1 MAGRT
6 LGHAAAASAVVG
18 RLCASGRSN
27 PAPPLPLDGPTEVR
41 DLTARFNA
49 MTAEIANTRR
59 EEADLLANLR
69 HDLRTPV
76 TVISGFAAA
85 LTDGT
90 ATGDDIPRAARAI
103 GEEAARLED
112 LVGQLGAFERLES
125 ADPGLRPE
133 PLNAADIV
141 AQTAERFRTSAA
153 AAGVDVVATV
163 ADPTL
168 TLTADRSAVD
178 RILGNLV
185 GNALAALQA
194 PSSRPGAP
202 VTSGSP
208 RRPVPATPAGD
219 AVALEVTDDGPGFP
233 PGAVGRVFERFYR
246 ADPSRARSASGTPG
260 NPGAADSSASSGL
273 GLAIVRDLARA
284 HGGEAFA
291 ENVAPHGARVSVVLP
306 LHPAGRRPQ
315 LAPDRSPDGSA
326 AETATGTHPDGAS
339 RRTRARGASGCRSPR
354 RAAIATTSATI
365 PSARR
370 IEAPE
375 MAATASARPTCCQ
388 MPPSVWHLRRR
399 QQEPEPQAGEQA
411 ADVRRV
417 VDAAGDPGNPKQRG

>member
-1 MAGRT
+1 
-6 LGHAAAASAVVG
+6 
-18 RLCASGRSN
+18 
-27 PAPPLPLDGPTEVR
+27 LPLDGPTEVR
-41 DLTARFNA
+41 DLTAHFNA
-49 MTAEIANTRR
+49 MTAEIANARR

-112 LVGQLGAFERLES
+112 LVGQLGAFERLDS

-133 PLNAADIV
+133 PLNAADVV

-185 GNALAALQA
+185 GNAIAALEGPTFA
-194 PSSRPGAP
+194 TGGRRHVWIAA
-202 VTSGSP
+202 
-208 RRPVPATPAGD
+208 RPVPATPAGD

-246 ADPSRARSASGTPG
+246 ADPSRARAAPETPV
-260 NPGAADSSASSGL
+260 NPGVGDSSASSGL

-306 LHPAGRRPQ
+306 LIPRVAGR
-315 LAPDRSPDGSA
+315 S
-326 AETATGTHPDGAS
+326 
-339 RRTRARGASGCRSPR
+339 
-354 RAAIATTSATI
+354 
-365 PSARR
+365 
-370 IEAPE
+370 
-375 MAATASARPTCCQ
+375 
-388 MPPSVWHLRRR
+388 
-399 QQEPEPQAGEQA
+399 
-411 ADVRRV
+411 
-417 VDAAGDPGNPKQRG
+417 